1 MTDQRISPVLSPM
14 CTAIDNL
21 FVKAI
26 GPFGTFLAEQGREE
40 WLKQSKRIR
49 PADVESYIQLLAKHV
64 SNSNRKATFINDARG
79 CITL

>member
-1 MTDQRISPVLSPM
+1 MTAQRISPVLVPM

-21 FVKAI
+21 LVKTV

-40 WLKQSKRIR
+40 WLDQGKRMR

-64 SNSNRKATFINDARG
+64 SNSEQKAAFIKDARR